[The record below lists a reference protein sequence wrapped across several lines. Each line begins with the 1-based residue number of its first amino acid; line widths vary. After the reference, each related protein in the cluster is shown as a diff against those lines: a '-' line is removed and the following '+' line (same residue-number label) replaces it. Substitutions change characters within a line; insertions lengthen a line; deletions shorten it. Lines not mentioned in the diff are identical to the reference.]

1 LCKSSHIE
9 GVKSKLAHKTCHDAL
24 RSSVVAAGDQNGTG
38 KVGEVPLAVRMPPI
52 GAPLCSLLLGW
63 REKHPEVVLT
73 VAEMNE
79 REIQTAI
86 RERPSMLL

>member
-1 LCKSSHIE
+1 
-9 GVKSKLAHKTCHDAL
+9 
-24 RSSVVAAGDQNGTG
+24 
-38 KVGEVPLAVRMPPI
+38 MPPI